1 MPDPRRLIVFE
12 AVVRAG
18 SFSAA
23 AKELHLSQ
31 PSVSR
36 HVAALESECGLQ
48 LLERTS
54 RGLRLTAA
62 GNALLDHASAL
73 RTELT
78 AVEATLAAFALGE
91 RVGSA
96 SPPFQPRP
104 PR

>member
-23 AKELHLSQ
+23 ARVLHLSQ

-62 GNALLDHASAL
+62 GNALLDHASASSQ
-73 RTELT
+73 RSRPPSPPSHR
-78 AVEATLAAFALGE
+78 ANG
-91 RVGSA
+91 VGSA

-104 PR
+104 P